1 MNGFAER
8 LTDLLNNLKMSKTG
22 FAEKINVSQAFISQL
37 CSGVKQPSDRTI
49 TDICREFNVREEWI
63 RDGTGTMFKE
73 MTRDEEIARA
83 IGRMEGEDDSFKK
96 RLIAALLKL
105 GEKDWE
111 VLENIAKEAL
121 KKD

>member
-49 TDICREFNVREEWI
+49 TDICREFNVRKEWI

>member
-1 MNGFAER
+1 MGSFSER
-8 LTDLLNNLKMSKTG
+8 LIELLDKLKISKTG

-37 CSGVKQPSDRTI
+37 CAGVKQPSDRTI
-49 TDICREFNVREEWI
+49 YDICREFNVREEWI
-63 RDGTGTMFKE
+63 RSGSGEMFRE

-83 IGRMEGEDDSFKK
+83 VGRMEGEDDSFKK

-105 GEKDWE
+105 DEKDWE
-111 VLENIAKEAL
+111 VLEKVAREAL

>member
-111 VLENIAKEAL
+111 ALENIAKEAL

>member
-22 FAEKINVSQAFISQL
+22 FAKKINVSQAFISQL